1 MVGCGNPGKSMNSP
15 DSVASV
21 LVNFSTIGFMV
32 LLGTATVIPMIYEL
46 TILRKNTDKSVELLR
61 RYPYR
66 VISRLGETWSIVVL
80 MITSLLFI
88 ITGLLSLT
96 YLLFNNNIFIDFALY
111 LSIIIVTILTL
122 YVVCILICAVP
133 FKKHEIDQIID
144 YIPPSYKI

>member
-1 MVGCGNPGKSMNSP
+1 MNSP

-32 LLGTATVIPMIYEL
+32 LLGTATFIPMTCEL

-66 VISRLGETWSIVVL
+66 VISRLGGTWSMIFL
-80 MITSLLFI
+80 MISSLSFI

-96 YLLFNNNIFIDFALY
+96 YLLFDNNIFIYFALR
-111 LSIIIVTILTL
+111 LSIIVVIALIL
-122 YVVCILICAVP
+122 YVICILICALP
-133 FKKHEIDQIID
+133 FKKHEVDQIID
-144 YIPPSYKI
+144 YIPPNYKI